1 MSVSDSRPDG
11 LAEHQVSEV
20 ELARRAYRKKQQLQS
35 VMTSLI
41 STIVFVAIIVIGLK
55 MSPGWPRVKETFF
68 SAEYF
73 VSSFPEI
80 LKGLWLNIKVLAIA
94 LVGVAIFATLLAL
107 VRTSNNPVLFPL
119 RALAALYTTIMRGIP
134 MIVVLYLIGFGIPG
148 LGIFGRIDPSVLG
161 TIAVIMG
168 YSAYV
173 AEVLRAG
180 FNDVHPSQR
189 ASARSLGLTAG
200 QTTRMIVIPQALR
213 KVAPALMNDFISMQ
227 KDVGLISVL
236 GAVDAVRAAQIEVA
250 STYNFTPYVVA
261 SLLFIL
267 MSVPF
272 ILLNDWYSARLRKRE
287 LSGGT
292 V

>member
-1 MSVSDSRPDG
+1 MSISDNRPDD
-11 LAEHQVSEV
+11 LAGHQTSEV
-20 ELARRAYRKKQQLQS
+20 ELSRRAYRKRQQLKS
-35 VMTSLI
+35 VITSLI
-41 STIVFVAIIVIGLK
+41 STIVLAAIIVVGLE

-68 SAEYF
+68 SPEYF
-73 VSSFPEI
+73 AASLPEV
-80 LKGLWLNIKVLAIA
+80 LTGLWLNVKVLVVA
-94 LVGVAIFATLLAL
+94 LIGVAIFATLIAL

-119 RALAALYTTIMRGIP
+119 RVLAALYTTIMRGVP

-148 LGIFGRIDPSVLG
+148 LGIFGRIDPSLLG
-161 TIAVIMG
+161 TIAVVMG

-272 ILLNDWYSARLRKRE
+272 ILLNDWYTARLRKRE

>member
-1 MSVSDSRPDG
+1 MSVSDHRPDD

-20 ELARRAYRKKQQLQS
+20 ELSRRAYRKKQQLQS
-35 VMTSLI
+35 VVTSLI

-80 LKGLWLNIKVLAIA
+80 LKGLWLNVKVLAVA
-94 LVGVAIFATLLAL
+94 LIGVAIFATLIAL

-148 LGIFGRIDPSVLG
+148 LGIFGRIDPSILG
-161 TIAVIMG
+161 TVAVIMG

-189 ASARSLGLTAG
+189 SSARSLGLTAG

>member
-1 MSVSDSRPDG
+1 MSVSDHRPDD

-20 ELARRAYRKKQQLQS
+20 ELSRRAYRKKQQLQS
-35 VMTSLI
+35 VVTSLI

-80 LKGLWLNIKVLAIA
+80 LKGLWLNVKVLAVA
-94 LVGVAIFATLLAL
+94 LIGVAIFATLIAL

-148 LGIFGRIDPSVLG
+148 LGIFGRIDPSILG
-161 TIAVIMG
+161 TVAVIMG

-180 FNDVHPSQR
+180 FNDVHPSPR

>member
-35 VMTSLI
+35 VVTSLI

>member
-1 MSVSDSRPDG
+1 MSVSDHRPDD

-20 ELARRAYRKKQQLQS
+20 ELSRRAYRKKQQLQS
-35 VMTSLI
+35 VATSLI

-80 LKGLWLNIKVLAIA
+80 LKGLWLNVKVLAVA
-94 LVGVAIFATLLAL
+94 LIGVAIFATLIAL

-148 LGIFGRIDPSVLG
+148 LGIFGRIDPSILG
-161 TIAVIMG
+161 TVAVIMG

>member
-11 LAEHQVSEV
+11 LAEHQVSET

-35 VMTSLI
+35 VVTSLI

-94 LVGVAIFATLLAL
+94 LVGVAIFATLIAL
-107 VRTSNNPVLFPL
+107 VRTSNNPVLFPM

>member
-1 MSVSDSRPDG
+1 MSVSDSRPDS

-20 ELARRAYRKKQQLQS
+20 ELSRRAYRKKQQLQS

-94 LVGVAIFATLLAL
+94 LVGVAIFATLIAL

-287 LSGGT
+287 LSGGM

>member
-1 MSVSDSRPDG
+1 MSVSDHRPDD

-20 ELARRAYRKKQQLQS
+20 ELSRRAYRKKQQLQS
-35 VMTSLI
+35 VATSLI
-41 STIVFVAIIVIGLK
+41 STIVFAAIIVIGLK

-80 LKGLWLNIKVLAIA
+80 LKGLWLNVKVLAVA
-94 LVGVAIFATLLAL
+94 LIGVAIFATLIAL

-148 LGIFGRIDPSVLG
+148 LGIFGRIDPSILG
-161 TIAVIMG
+161 TVAVIMG

-213 KVAPALMNDFISMQ
+213 KVAPALMNDFITMQ

>member
-11 LAEHQVSEV
+11 LAKHQVSEV

-94 LVGVAIFATLLAL
+94 LVGVAIFATLIAL

>member
-1 MSVSDSRPDG
+1 MSVSDSRPDS

-35 VMTSLI
+35 VVTSLI

-55 MSPGWPRVKETFF
+55 MSPGWPRVKETFL

-94 LVGVAIFATLLAL
+94 LVGVAIFATLIAL

>member
-1 MSVSDSRPDG
+1 MSVSDHRPDD

-20 ELARRAYRKKQQLQS
+20 ELSRRAYRKKQQLQS
-35 VMTSLI
+35 VATSLI
-41 STIVFVAIIVIGLK
+41 STIAFAAIIVIGLK

-80 LKGLWLNIKVLAIA
+80 LKGLWLNVKVLAVA
-94 LVGVAIFATLLAL
+94 LIGVAIFATLIAL

-119 RALAALYTTIMRGIP
+119 CALAALYTTIMRGIP

-148 LGIFGRIDPSVLG
+148 LGIFGRIDPSILG
-161 TIAVIMG
+161 TVAVIMG